1 MSSKLKK
8 VTFILKPLLELLSE
22 HDRIVPE
29 PQLEAAIFNTNNTHL
44 KINLIYTH
52 SLILNIKKNKTL
64 YEVNKSPH
72 FEIDYPF
79 LVLLAVLK
87 DL

>member
-1 MSSKLKK
+1 MKK
-8 VTFILKPLLELLSE
+8 VTFILKPLLELFSA

-29 PQLEAAIFNTNNTHL
+29 PQVEAAIFNTNNTHL
-44 KINLIYTH
+44 KINLI
-52 SLILNIKKNKTL
+52 NIHTLPNIEYIKSKTL
-64 YEVNKSPH
+64 YEVNESPH

-79 LVLLAVLK
+79 LVLLVVLK